1 MRAARPEDRALP
13 DLAIRPLQP
22 ADDLGALTAML
33 NRAYAGLAAAGMN
46 FTAATQDVATTRQR
60 VARGGCLVAVDAGG
74 ALVGSVSIAR
84 PYDAV
89 ADPWVAEARW
99 LQAPDSAH
107 LHQLGIEPALQ
118 RSGLGTRLMAAAE
131 QWAREQGFARMVL
144 DTAEPAAHL
153 RAWYTRLGYAGVGSV
168 QWQGKSYRSVM
179 LRKDLVDPVTD
190 PMRAHLLAM
199 ARYNGWATRK
209 LIEHVD
215 ALDDADYRR
224 DVGLFFRS
232 IHGTLNHLL
241 VGEQLLW
248 WRRYGHG
255 ESPMVKL
262 DAEAEPD
269 RQRLRA
275 RLNEGAANWLPLIGA
290 APAALLHGE
299 LTYRRTT
306 GEAARLPWTATLMHV
321 FNHGT
326 HHRGQIT
333 AALTALGRPAPEID
347 FVYMLLREQ
356 ALS

>member
-1 MRAARPEDRALP
+1 MP
-13 DLAIRPLQP
+13 DLVIRPLQP

-33 NRAYAGLAAAGMN
+33 NRAYAALAAAGMN
-46 FTAATQDVATTRQR
+46 FTAATQDAATTRQR
-60 VARGGCLVAVDAGG
+60 VARGGCLVAVDAAGG
-74 ALVGSVSIAR
+74 PVGSVCIAR
-84 PYDAV
+84 PYDA
-89 ADPWVAEARW
+89 ATDPWVAEARW
-99 LQAPDSAH
+99 LQAPDTAH
-107 LHQLGIEPALQ
+107 LNQFGIEPALQ
-118 RSGLGTRLMAAAE
+118 RAGLGTRLLAAAE

-153 RAWYTRLGYAGVGSV
+153 RAWYARLGYAEVGSV
-168 QWQGKSYRSVM
+168 QWQGKTYRSVM
-179 LRKDLVDPVTD
+179 MRKNLVDPAAD
-190 PMRAHLLAM
+190 PMRTHLLAM
-199 ARYNGWATRK
+199 ARYNGWATRR
-209 LIEHVD
+209 LFEHVD
-215 ALDDADYRR
+215 ALDDVDYRR

-269 RQRLRA
+269 RQRLRE
-275 RLNEGAANWLPLIGA
+275 RLIEGTANWLPLIGA
-290 APAALLHGE
+290 APAERLQGE
-299 LTYRRTT
+299 LSYRRTT
-306 GEAARLPWTATLMHV
+306 GEPARLPWTATLMHV